1 MEVPVIIKLG
11 IVVSTMC
18 CSASAIAQP
27 NHQRVLDTAV
37 VANGVLPGYLTTTGE
52 HVLRMQFGP
61 ALEMHRYAEDG
72 TPLWGLQYTVE
83 GTAWNT
89 SAAIGDAS
97 VGGVVLGNAEV
108 FDREGPDPR
117 VAVFHMGVGADGAV
131 LDAGR
136 LELGIAP
143 SIAVDLQPTTQLVR
157 SSDGA
162 TFILIGSADPGHPL
176 LLIVKRSATGGLLWA
191 RGLGDTLIG
200 TTAAWGDPNTRV
212 CSDSQGGLFALRRGP
227 FATSTWIARVNAGG
241 DLVWLRSFE
250 DPSGYSI
257 DAYDI
262 APSSSGELL
271 VLGRMFATGLPSG
284 GTLQRIS
291 PQGEL
296 LRYDRYPWD
305 VGRRLFVEEDGG
317 MATVKTPWIY
327 RLDDTGQVLWSKYFE
342 GWMIDPHQ
350 YIFEMT
356 NMEVQQGRLWKQG
369 VLRKILVQ
377 FNTQRLLPAFSTHP
391 LDSIVGCQWDGDDG
405 FSPTALDVSAFTS
418 TEISDNSLMDLDGSM
433 QLLPAKVLTSVPNM
447 LSPSPLCDQVVGIT
461 DTPFADHGPRLNSNP
476 VLIGTALE
484 LLDVEPGAVVLMD
497 AHGRSLWSGRVDTRQ
512 ERLSIAP
519 HDPATGLYYLR
530 WVAADGSRAKVL
542 KVVVL

>member
-1 MEVPVIIKLG
+1 MHFITKLG
-11 IVVSTMC
+11 IVISTLC
-18 CSASAIAQP
+18 CSAWAAAQP

-72 TPLWGLQYTVE
+72 TQLWGRQYSVE

-89 SAAIGDAS
+89 SAATGDAS
-97 VGGVVLGNAEV
+97 DGGVVLGNAEV
-108 FDREGPDPR
+108 IDREGPDPR
-117 VAVFHMGVGADGAV
+117 VAMFHMGVGGDGAV
-131 LDAGR
+131 LSAGR
-136 LELGIAP
+136 FELGIVP
-143 SIAVDLQPTTQLVR
+143 SIAVDLQPTTQLVK
-157 SSDGA
+157 SSDGS

-176 LLIVKRSATGGLLWA
+176 LFIVKRSATGELLWV

-212 CSDSQGGLFALRRGP
+212 CTDGQGGLFALRRGP
-227 FATSTWIARVNAGG
+227 FATSNWIARVNAGG
-241 DLVWLRSFE
+241 DLVWLRSFD
-250 DPSGYSI
+250 DPSGYTI

-262 APSSSGELL
+262 APSSTGELL
-271 VLGRMFATGLPSG
+271 VLGRMFATGMPSG

-291 PQGEL
+291 PQGDL

-305 VGRRLFVEEDGG
+305 VGRRLFVEEDGS

-327 RLDDTGQVLWSKYFE
+327 RLDDTGEVLWSKYFSD
-342 GWMIDPHQ
+342 WMIDPHQ

-369 VLRKILVQ
+369 VLRRILVQ
-377 FNTQRLLPAFSTHP
+377 FNTQRLLPAFATHP

-405 FSPTALDVSAFTS
+405 FSPTALDVSTFTS
-418 TEISDNSLMDLDGSM
+418 TAPSGQSFMDLNGNV
-433 QLLPAKVLTSVPNM
+433 QQLPAEVQISLPNM
-447 LSPSPLCDQVVGIT
+447 LSPSLLCDQVVGVADI
-461 DTPFADHGPRLNSNP
+461 PPADHGPHLPSNP
-476 VLIGTALE
+476 VMIGTAIE
-484 LLDVEPGAVVLMD
+484 LLDLEPGVVVLMD
-497 AHGRSLWSGRVDTRQ
+497 AHGRSLWSSRVETRH

-519 HDPATGLYYLR
+519 QHRATGLYYLR